1 MIDFFKKKNNLSIE
15 CVVQVSLSKKNIN
28 LFEVFHSGSTRTI
41 RERSLNYAIHISRN
55 LENTVKK
62 LLNLRNGRV
71 FMNYITNTKGNIQV
85 LSFEILISTTKS
97 QDLIHRKLKPI
108 VSQLG
113 ALLGELLIKE
123 GYLTSVL
130 YNTHITKVI
139 ITQL

>member
-1 MIDFFKKKNNLSIE
+1 
-15 CVVQVSLSKKNIN
+15 
-28 LFEVFHSGSTRTI
+28 
-41 RERSLNYAIHISRN
+41 
-55 LENTVKK
+55 
-62 LLNLRNGRV
+62 
-71 FMNYITNTKGNIQV
+71 MNYITNTKGNIQV